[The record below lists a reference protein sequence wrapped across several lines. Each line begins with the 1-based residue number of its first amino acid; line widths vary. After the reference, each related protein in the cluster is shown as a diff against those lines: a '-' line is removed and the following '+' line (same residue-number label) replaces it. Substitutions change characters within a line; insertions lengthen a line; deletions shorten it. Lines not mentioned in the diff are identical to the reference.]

1 MNSDLMSEPKGSEKS
16 SQTQEKK
23 DRISSLPVIPL
34 FPPPSYLDEWSKSF
48 SPSHPEYIGGLN
60 AQVTQVSFS
69 DPKIPVDQRQLAYHR
84 SLLLNPNLDL
94 ETLKPHEITN
104 INFAALRKD
113 YYISRL
119 IRATLGDPFV
129 KKEQKRIKADVQ
141 CIIVLCRKLTSANP
155 GFADVISANKKKIE
169 EAAAFSISNIKKARA
184 LDSACRDQALA
195 LKKQVTGLSNST
207 MDMAFQRM
215 VWESAVDGIEEA
227 VGKLGA
233 DVQEMIAVNQMIN
246 QREAWEKKPNGD
258 AK

>member
-1 MNSDLMSEPKGSEKS
+1 
-16 SQTQEKK
+16 
-23 DRISSLPVIPL
+23 
-34 FPPPSYLDEWSKSF
+34 
-48 SPSHPEYIGGLN
+48 
-60 AQVTQVSFS
+60 VTQVSLS

-84 SLLLNPNLDL
+84 SLLLNPYLDL

-119 IRATLGDPFV
+119 IGATLGDPFV
-129 KKEQKRIKADVQ
+129 KKEHKRIKADVQ
-141 CIIVLCRKLTSANP
+141 CIIVLCRKLTSASP

-169 EAAAFSISNIKKARA
+169 DAAAHSISNIKKARA
-184 LDSACRDQALA
+184 LDCSCRDQALA

-207 MDMAFQRM
+207 MDMVFQRM
-215 VWESAVDGIEEA
+215 VWEPAVDGIEAA

-233 DVQEMIAVNQMIN
+233 DVQEMAGIIAVNQMIN
-246 QREAWEKKPNGD
+246 QRGAWEKPNGD